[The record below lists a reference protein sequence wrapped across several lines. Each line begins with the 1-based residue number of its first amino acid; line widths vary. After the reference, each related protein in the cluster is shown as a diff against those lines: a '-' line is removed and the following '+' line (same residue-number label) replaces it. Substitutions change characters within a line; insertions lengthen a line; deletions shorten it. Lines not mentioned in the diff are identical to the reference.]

1 MKKRGGQTPD
11 ARGGIECVMQ
21 NTKTHVSTNTVTQIN
36 IHIVYCNQIR
46 IGGNTQIEG
55 YQYRLSI
62 SGRLAPKCEEAG
74 GPDARGGIECLSAV
88 AADEPGAQ
96 QTDVRGL
103 RNTKY

>member
-1 MKKRGGQTPD
+1 M
-11 ARGGIECVMQ
+11 
-21 NTKTHVSTNTVTQIN
+21 
-36 IHIVYCNQIR
+36 
-46 IGGNTQIEG
+46 
-55 YQYRLSI
+55 SI

-74 GPDARGGIECLSAV
+74 GPDARGGIECLSVV

>member
-1 MKKRGGQTPD
+1 MQKFFYTNRQVQILFVYFMKTCSCLWRYERF
-11 ARGGIECVMQ
+11 AI
-21 NTKTHVSTNTVTQIN
+21 
-36 IHIVYCNQIR
+36 
-46 IGGNTQIEG
+46 TQIEG
-55 YQYRLSI
+55 YKYKLSI

-74 GPDARGGIECLSAV
+74 GPDARGGIECLSVV

>member
-1 MKKRGGQTPD
+1 MCNAKYKNT
-11 ARGGIECVMQ
+11 CVHKYSY
-21 NTKTHVSTNTVTQIN
+21 TDKYTNCVLQPNLNRRKYTN
-36 IHIVYCNQIR
+36 RREHIK
-46 IGGNTQIEG
+46 
-55 YQYRLSI
+55 LSI

-74 GPDARGGIECLSAV
+74 DPDARGGIECLSVV